1 MTGLHSTSFA
11 ERPRT
16 PKKPRLFV
24 LSAPSGAGK
33 TTLCARLLRDF
44 PALVLSVSS
53 TTRAPRGLE
62 KDGLHY
68 HFLSQEAF
76 KREIDAGHFVE
87 WALVHGNYYGTSRK
101 TFEST
106 WACGKSVLL
115 DIDVQGA
122 ESLRTAFPEDA
133 LSLFVSPPSLEILE
147 QRLRARGTDSEESI
161 ARRMANAREEMAA
174 APRFHAVVI
183 NDDLDHAYAQL
194 RELILPHLG
203 SPHPGSPDGGS
214 QR

>member
-1 MTGLHSTSFA
+1 M
-11 ERPRT
+11 P
-16 PKKPRLFV
+16 PKPRIFI

-44 PALVLSVSS
+44 PALVLSISS
-53 TTRAPRGLE
+53 TTRAPRGQE
-62 KDGLHY
+62 KNGLHY

-101 TFEST
+101 TFETT
-106 WACGKSVLL
+106 WANGKAVLL

-147 QRLRARGTDSEESI
+147 QRLRTRGTDSEASI

-194 RELILPHLG
+194 QELIFPHLG
-203 SPHPGSPDGGS
+203 SPNLRSPDGDS
-214 QR
+214 KR